1 MMMET
6 NREKNKRTPDIFRF
20 KINTDLVITV
30 VNSVD
35 MIQMMRNQ
43 MSHSL
48 GCLGC
53 LCGP

>member
-1 MMMET
+1 MMET
-6 NREKNKRTPDIFRF
+6 NREKNKRSPDIVRF
-20 KINTDLVITV
+20 KVNTDLVITV

-35 MIQMMRNQ
+35 MIQMMRTQ

-48 GCLGC
+48 GRLGC